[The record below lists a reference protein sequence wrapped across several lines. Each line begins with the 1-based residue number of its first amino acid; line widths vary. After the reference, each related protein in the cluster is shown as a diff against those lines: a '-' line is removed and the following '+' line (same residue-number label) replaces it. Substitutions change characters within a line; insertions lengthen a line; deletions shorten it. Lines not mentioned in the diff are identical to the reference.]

1 MHTRLHDLPASLS
14 AACKLAGAGARG
26 MGLVFCFVLFYGAAC
41 INGYLLIKYAQRRRL
56 CPVAIK
62 CEFGFLTSFAGL
74 MIVSLHAWFEQR
86 IMH

>member
-1 MHTRLHDLPASLS
+1 MICQPPCSLLGWCWRPWDGSRL
-14 AACKLAGAGARG
+14 
-26 MGLVFCFVLFYGAAC
+26 CFVLFYGAAC

-62 CEFGFLTSFAGL
+62 CEFGFLTSFSGL